1 MKRRDFLKNVGIV
14 TGAGAVSL
22 TLGGIP
28 IRAFARPFL
37 NIQSTNGK
45 ILVLIQLKGGNDGI
59 NTVVPLDQYSTYAV
73 YRPQIKL
80 ADTSVIKLN
89 DATALHPALQQFQTL
104 YSEGKL
110 SLIQN
115 VGYASP
121 NRSHFRA
128 TDIWLSASDS
138 NQYLYDG
145 WIARYLLKTFPTFP
159 NTPPAHPMGIQ
170 LNSVPS
176 GIFDSDKGGT
186 AVSFSDPNAFYTLV
200 SGMTADTDPPP
211 ATLAGDELK
220 FIKEVAAL
228 SLQYAGVIKEKA
240 DKGNPT
246 QTYPTSRLGPQL
258 KIVADLILGGLE
270 TPVYLTQLD
279 GFDTHSNQLTTH
291 QTLFQNLADS
301 VIAFQ
306 RDIEKAGLADKVV
319 IMTFSEFGRR
329 VKENASLGTDHG
341 AALPIF
347 IIGSGVQ
354 GGIIGANA
362 NLSSLDS
369 NGDIKFTYDYRQ
381 IYSSILKD
389 HFGMTNNEVKEILLK
404 DFTTLPILKPSTDI
418 QDYNSLPTEFVLM
431 QNYPNPFNPSTT
443 ISYQIPVVEAL
454 SAAEVQVTLKV
465 YDMLGRE
472 IAELVNQSQNA
483 GSYSVQFN
491 GNNLASGAYIY
502 TLKAEHFTQTKKMLL
517 VR

>member
-1 MKRRDFLKNVGIV
+1 MKRRDFLKNVGMI

-22 TLGGIP
+22 SIGGIP
-28 IRAFARPFL
+28 MRAFAKPFM

-59 NTVVPLDQYSTYAV
+59 NTVIPLDQYSTYAN
-73 YRPQIKL
+73 YRPTLKILDTNVVKL
-80 ADTSVIKLN
+80 TE
-89 DATALHPALQQFQTL
+89 ATGLHPALQQFQTL

-110 SLIQN
+110 SLVQN

-145 WIARYLLKTFPTFP
+145 WVARYLLKTFPTFP
-159 NTPPAHPMGIQ
+159 GTPPAHPMGIQ
-170 LNSVPS
+170 LSSVPS
-176 GIFDSDKGGT
+176 GLFDSDNGGL
-186 AVSFSDPNAFYTLV
+186 AVNFSDPNAFYTLV

-211 ATLAGDELK
+211 ATIAGDELK
-220 FIKEVAAL
+220 FLKEVAAL
-228 SLQYAGVIKEKA
+228 SMQYAGVIKEKA

-246 QTYPTSRLGPQL
+246 STYPTTRIGPQL

-279 GFDTHSNQLTTH
+279 GFDTHSNQLTTQ

-301 VIAFQ
+301 VMSFQ

-329 VKENASLGTDHG
+329 VKENASAGTDHG
-341 AALPIF
+341 AALPLF
-347 IIGSGVQ
+347 VIGKGVQ

-362 NLSSLDS
+362 NLSSLDG
-369 NGDIKFTYDYRQ
+369 NGDIKFAYDYRQ
-381 IYSSILKD
+381 IYTSILKD
-389 HFGMTNNEVKEILLK
+389 HFGMTTTEVKDILLK
-404 DFTTLPILKPSTDI
+404 DFTTLPILKPTTDI
-418 QDYNSLPTEFVLM
+418 QDYDSIPTEFSLA
-431 QNYPNPFNPSTT
+431 QNYPNPFNPTTT
-443 ISYQIPVVEAL
+443 IHYQL
-454 SAAEVQVTLKV
+454 SEFANVSLKV
-465 YDMLGRE
+465 YDVLGNE
-472 IAELVNQSQNA
+472 IATLVDQSQHA
-483 GSYSVQFN
+483 GKYNVRFDGSR
-491 GNNLASGAYIY
+491 LASGTYIY
-502 TLKAEHFTQTKKMLL
+502 TLRTNSFTQTKKMLL
-517 VR
+517 VK